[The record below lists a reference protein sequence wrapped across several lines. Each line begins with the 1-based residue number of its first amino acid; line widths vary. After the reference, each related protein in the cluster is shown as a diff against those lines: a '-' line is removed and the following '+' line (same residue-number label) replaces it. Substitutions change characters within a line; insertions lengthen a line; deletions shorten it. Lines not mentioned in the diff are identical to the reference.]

1 MNYTKNYHLP
11 QWEETDRIMRT
22 DFNRMCAD
30 MEAGMTENARTA
42 ADVRQNS
49 DALDQKILARL
60 RRAAYNHYST
70 VQDMDPV
77 PWQVGVFH
85 QNPAKDGTG
94 VTSAPLLNGVYYAG
108 KNPAGTSLGS
118 GSSYMQEV
126 AQMTLVKNNLA
137 ACTTLQVDIC
147 VPVSAYVNRIG
158 MAGNINNNVPNA
170 PFPVRLTL
178 TNLDTGETEAVRLLN
193 MAQRLETCSMSNDFY
208 DCFLTF
214 YANQHYRLQMEPLA
228 AVFTGNMRL
237 QSFDNQTPLIP
248 APGALPLTASHTMR
262 EQEESSGGFL
272 IVRGIV
278 HGGTLTASWDGRT
291 VPLHTMRM
299 VQIPDGRMVREMA
312 CYRNGTIPAETTFS
326 LKFDAG
332 ECGSFLFYDWGAVLL

>member
-42 ADVRQNS
+42 ADVRQNI

-137 ACTTLQVDIC
+137 ACTTLQTDIC
-147 VPVSAYVNRIG
+147 VPANAYVNRIG
-158 MAGNINNNVPNA
+158 MSGNISGNVPNTS
-170 PFPVRLTL
+170 FPVRLTL
-178 TNLDTGETEAVRLLN
+178 TNLDTGETEAVRLLD
-193 MAQRLETCSMSNDFY
+193 MAQTLGTGSMGNDFY
-208 DCFLTF
+208 NCFLTF
-214 YANQHYRLQMEPLA
+214 YANQRYRLQMEPLA
-228 AVFTGNMRL
+228 AVFTGDMRL
-237 QSFDNQTPLIP
+237 QSFDKI
-248 APGALPLTASHTMR
+248 
-262 EQEESSGGFL
+262 
-272 IVRGIV
+272 
-278 HGGTLTASWDGRT
+278 GRAH
-291 VPLHTMRM
+291 V
-299 VQIPDGRMVREMA
+299 
-312 CYRNGTIPAETTFS
+312 
-326 LKFDAG
+326 
-332 ECGSFLFYDWGAVLL
+332 